1 MGRRLP
7 CLGWR
12 SVAIAA
18 AVAMTG
24 MVALVAMRDQTPP
37 PSRYAVGDGPDTT
50 APADVDPLRIELA
63 RCRTLPADTVDAR
76 CQAAWEVNRRRFMG
90 DSRSYLP
97 PADRQPAGSAVPR
110 APTGDSTPS
119 HPLEH

>member
-1 MGRRLP
+1 MDRRLP
-7 CLGWR
+7 RLGWR

-18 AVAMTG
+18 TMATAGV
-24 MVALVAMRDQTPP
+24 VALVAISDQALPA
-37 PSRYAVGDGPDTT
+37 SRYAVGDGPDTA

-90 DSRSYLP
+90 ESRTYLP
-97 PADRQPAGSAVPR
+97 PADRQPAGSAAKP

-119 HPLEH
+119 HPLER